1 MSDLSVKPVRTFL
14 LREAAKLSVIAIA
27 FLAGGLWGSDAPAQ
41 GMGPARN
48 NPGRRPS
55 VSPYLALASA
65 NAGSVGVSQNGTLT
79 GAASTLAAVNA
90 YSNITRPAME
100 QQRLQAQQSR
110 LGSQVGRLQSQLR
123 GTKLSAS
130 DLASGMLISQ
140 TGRSATYNNLSHY
153 YPNKK

>member
-55 VSPYLALASA
+55 VSPYMALAAA
-65 NAGSVGVSQNGTLT
+65 NAGNIGVNQNGSLT
-79 GAASTLAAVNA
+79 GVASTLAAVNA
-90 YSNITRPAME
+90 YSNITRPGME
-100 QQRLQAQQSR
+100 QQRMQAQQSR

-123 GTKLSAS
+123 GTKLSAA
-130 DLASGMLISQ
+130 DLASGLLISP
-140 TGRSATYNNLSHY
+140 TGRAATYGNLSHY